1 MCSVCIGAGDVGPV
15 QNGTLFPVVDYFGQG
30 KRVPFV
36 KWTWTREAIWQRQR
50 EHAVKQKL
58 VYYLFLSSK
67 MYNLCERDECLWPV
81 VRKVQ
86 GEYKLGKSNRTESRA
101 SSASVTDQSSEFS
114 LAVYS
119 ERMMSPVNSCIGQM
133 LFTENTSLA
142 LHGMEDWIQSRTF
155 CTIRLQKFSSN
166 WTDWTTVQL
175 GNGFKS

>member
-1 MCSVCIGAGDVGPV
+1 M
-15 QNGTLFPVVDYFGQG
+15 
-30 KRVPFV
+30 
-36 KWTWTREAIWQRQR
+36 
-50 EHAVKQKL
+50 
-58 VYYLFLSSK
+58 LSSK
-67 MYNLCERDECLWPV
+67 NKFIIYFCLQICTIFV
-81 VRKVQ
+81 SEMSANDQCVRKVQ

-166 WTDWTTVQL
+166 
-175 GNGFKS
+175 